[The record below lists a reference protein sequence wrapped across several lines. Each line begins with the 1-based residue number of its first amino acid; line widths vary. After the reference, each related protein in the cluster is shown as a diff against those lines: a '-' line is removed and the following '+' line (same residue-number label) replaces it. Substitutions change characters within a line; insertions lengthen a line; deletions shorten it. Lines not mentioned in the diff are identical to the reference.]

1 MHGNLTGVCLTAR
14 KLHADQQVQDDANPK
29 ERGWFSN
36 LLTGPSSSIALA
48 FLCNKALLP
57 VRAPVT
63 IGLTPMVA
71 RYSKLLPTAFAQ
83 SQSHATLLFMPNP
96 EQTPV

>member
-1 MHGNLTGVCLTAR
+1 MPTVTRLTAW
-14 KLHADQQVQDDANPK
+14 KLHADQQIQDDANPK

-71 RYSKLLPTAFAQ
+71 RYS
-83 SQSHATLLFMPNP
+83 
-96 EQTPV
+96 TPVPTEYIVIRNAIGHARAYKVTKGTL